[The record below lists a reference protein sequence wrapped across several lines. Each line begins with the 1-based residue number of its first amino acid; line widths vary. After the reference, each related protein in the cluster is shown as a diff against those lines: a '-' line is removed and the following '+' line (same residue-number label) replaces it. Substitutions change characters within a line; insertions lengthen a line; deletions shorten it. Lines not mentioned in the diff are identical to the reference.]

1 MNPSIIDIVHKKV
14 QDLNKKVDVKVDM
27 ANQLDTDV

>member
-1 MNPSIIDIVHKKV
+1 MIDTVHKKV
-14 QDLNKKVDVKVDM
+14 QDLNKKVDVKVDI

>member
-1 MNPSIIDIVHKKV
+1 MIDFVHKKA
-14 QDLNKKVDVKVDM
+14 QDLNKKVDVKVDI